1 MREDQVEA
9 KNTTLYTFVPQRN
22 NSDNIINKVANLTI
36 NDIRNNIINK
46 VANFKINNIVNNLI
60 NKVSNLTINDVVNDS
75 NRATAGD
82 VQVQFSGDLAGIYHQ
97 NLLSIREIGIRH
109 KEVHVLNPHTEP
121 SID

>member
-9 KNTTLYTFVPQRN
+9 KNATLYTFVPQRN

-75 NRATAGD
+75 NRAIASD
-82 VQVQFSGDLAGIYHQ
+82 LQLQFAADSVRISHH
-97 NLLSIREIGIRH
+97 NLLSGRMIGIIH
-109 KEVHVLNPHTEP
+109 EEVPVLVPH
-121 SID
+121 I